1 MVTTKS
7 RNLFAAILIARA
19 ICGVGVAQAGWEV
32 TGTTTGGGNVVL
44 GTDTCSGLTNYL
56 GTNYNAV
63 TLDIS
68 GSSLESLPFVASN
81 MTSSAGSI
89 LGNSFTNNGTVNVS
103 GVVPGDDAQI
113 AVLFKGYD
121 VSGNTVTNTSG
132 GAIYSNNPGM
142 EADGIEFYAFNDAT
156 GNTVTNAGTIE
167 AYQNGIAILAGDTL
181 SGNVVN
187 NMTGGTIDASGSAI
201 YLEGNHVSGGSVTNS
216 GTLNSFGSAIYIYGN
231 DDVTDV
237 QVTNT
242 SGGQINGYFSAGIY
256 IEADSLVTGTSV
268 TNAGSIDASGTA
280 VYLGASKVT
289 DNTVMNTGAIESY
302 DGTGIYLDADSG
314 LTGNTVTN
322 ASGGTITAEY
332 SGVYLYSEYGDVTD
346 NTLANNLGA
355 TITAGDTGLGIEAD
369 YGNLTRNVVTN
380 DGTISAESGIYVYG
394 GGEASYNTVTN
405 SGTVTGTEIGIDVE
419 ADDTNLDHNKV
430 TNSGTIISMTYDTSS
445 NPTGGGTGIY
455 LNADDSSASYNTVT
469 NTSTGTII
477 SYEDGIYIEAYESVN
492 NNTVTNDGTIDASQG
507 GDGIY
512 FYSDEQ
518 DMNANVVQNSGTIKA
533 AYDGIEMYA
542 DYGNLEGNTVTLT
555 SDSKLTVG
563 GDGVYLY
570 ANYTVS
576 GNTVSN
582 AGLIDASEDGSGI
595 GLYSENDAVTGNSVA
610 NSGAISAYGTGIYLD
625 AEESVRS
632 NTVENSGSI
641 SSMDAS
647 GTEGIELYSDSSD
660 VDVNVVTNTATG
672 TIKVGYEGTGILLY
686 AAGSC
691 DDNEVTNAG
700 AISAEY
706 DAVGPTITGAGVM
719 YLSGIGIDL
728 WGYEHVQGNSVLNSG
743 SITLGDDSVGIGLWS
758 FGDVSGN
765 TVTNSGDITA
775 GIESVGITLAS
786 QSFNNLD
793 NVVKNSGT
801 ITISDGSGCGIFV
814 TAPGNVNG
822 NEVTNSGDI
831 YVGTG
836 LDTSANADV
845 TAAGIAIGSMGFSS
859 GSIYNTTVSG
869 NTVTNAGTID
879 VELADLSGDVFT
891 AGIVVGRAN
900 YMYTPLD
907 LASYSSVVS
916 DNTITNS
923 GTINV
928 LVTDPSANNMDIA
941 GIAVISTY
949 GADPSVISGNT
960 IVNTETGVINTG
972 TEYGD
977 GIVIYNVRGEARNQA
992 EEGSSYGTFGNTI
1005 TNAGEIT
1012 AGWDGIYAYDEYGDF
1027 YDNTILNSGTINAAG
1042 GDGIYI
1048 GAEEIHGNAISNPGT
1063 INAENAGINL
1073 WADDGGVYDNAISN
1087 SGTIDVTGDYG
1098 YGLVLWGSSEGTGNT
1113 IVNSGTIDVEM
1124 TSGAYGMALWGTND
1138 SEITN
1143 TGTIAAATG
1152 TYSAYGIDLSG
1163 SGNTLTNW
1171 GTISATTTDVSGGNA
1186 YGVDIGGD
1194 DNTLTNWGVISAT
1207 TTDAS
1212 GTAVGIYV
1220 SGTGNV
1226 VNLEGHSAVYG
1237 KIQGIADASGNA
1249 VNTLNLDFT
1258 GLTSAEIAE
1267 IEAAV
1272 AAYNA
1277 SDKSTDLTFTV
1288 RGVTYV
1294 VDPMIVNTNLL
1305 SYQLQG
1311 LTGNQSAVGANL
1323 DSLATNPDPD
1333 SDFANL
1339 LNAVDNSGDV
1349 PKALDMLS
1357 PQRYQLYGD
1366 IAVATMS
1373 GIGQEV
1379 DHRLMALYDGEM
1391 PERRGNL
1398 WMTGSHKSAT
1408 VDATSHDLE
1417 DAKFDTNTVVV
1428 GADYRV
1434 NPNVTLGALF
1444 HYSQTD
1450 NAKMDE
1456 HGSRVDVDGRGV
1468 GIYAGYREGGVY
1480 VNGLLTYSTNDYKSQ
1495 RKVKFTGYNHT
1506 AKGDTNGDQT
1516 GFGVDGGYDFK
1527 VSDAL
1532 TVGPFVG
1539 MQYVHLNVDGFRE
1552 TGAPGANLKVSEQS
1566 MTSMLGRVGA
1576 RLNYTSGMFSTDL
1589 HAALQH
1595 EFANDSRD
1603 ITAQFIGSGLD
1614 AFSVKTTDPERNSFL
1629 LGVGLNWNFGRTMVY
1644 ANYDMQGGQSS
1655 WHEQNIKGGVKISF

>member
-68 GSSLESLPFVASN
+68 GVSHETLPFVAFDLDN
-81 MTSSAGSI
+81 PAASI
-89 LGNSFTNNGTVNVS
+89 LGNSLTVAGTVDLS
-103 GVVPGDDAQI
+103 GNPGPG
-113 AVLFKGYD
+113 VLFQGYNVNGNSVTVTGLIAAD
-121 VSGNTVTNTSG
+121 ADSGESSNGIEINAWNDASGNTVDNSG
-132 GAIYSNNPGM
+132 TITA
-142 EADGIEFYAFNDAT
+142 A
-156 GNTVTNAGTIE
+156 NAGVLIQ
-167 AYQNGIAILAGDTL
+167 A
-181 SGNVVN
+181 
-187 NMTGGTIDASGSAI
+187 GGTVAGTVVRNSGEI
-201 YLEGNHVSGGSVTNS
+201 YATDDETDLAYGIYVAGNHISGGSVTNS
-216 GTLNSFGSAIYIYGN
+216 G
-231 DDVTDV
+231 
-237 QVTNT
+237 
-242 SGGQINGYFSAGIY
+242 
-256 IEADSLVTGTSV
+256 
-268 TNAGSIDASGTA
+268 SIDAYNEGIYLYGNVDIAGTQITNASGGVIGGDLVPDYGIYLGAASSISGTSITNDGTIYADETA
-280 VYLGASKVT
+280 VYLGASDIT
-289 DNTVMNTGAIESY
+289 DNTVTNTGTLAASY
-302 DGTGIYLDADSG
+302 NGILLDADDDNVDNSLTNSG
-314 LTGNTVTN
+314 LITAANEGMYLYSEDGNVTDGVIINYASGTVTTNTSGGFALDIDASDGNADDNSVTNAGTVTGRYGIEVYGYNGASGNTVRNSGTIHSDSEGILVEGYYNGVFDNDVTN
-322 ASGGTITAEY
+322 SGTITGISTLTGTDY
-332 SGVYLYSEYGDVTD
+332 GIVLYSEYGDVS
-346 NTLANNLGA
+346 
-355 TITAGDTGLGIEAD
+355 
-369 YGNLTRNVVTN
+369 GN
-380 DGTISAESGIYVYG
+380 S
-394 GGEASYNTVTN
+394 
-405 SGTVTGTEIGIDVE
+405 
-419 ADDTNLDHNKV
+419 V
-430 TNSGTIISMTYDTSS
+430 TNSGTIVSDYDGIELYTEEYGDI
-445 NPTGGGTGIY
+445 TGNMV
-455 LNADDSSASYNTVT
+455 LNSGKITSAS
-469 NTSTGTII
+469 GC
-477 SYEDGIYIEAYESVN
+477 GI
-492 NNTVTNDGTIDASQG
+492 D
-507 GDGIY
+507 IY
-512 FYSDEQ
+512 ADYYSDTTGNE
-518 DMNANVVQNSGTIKA
+518 VTNSGTITSY
-533 AYDGIEMYA
+533 YDGIYLGA
-542 DYGNLEGNTVTLT
+542 D
-555 SDSKLTVG
+555 
-563 GDGVYLY
+563 GDV
-570 ANYTVS
+570 N
-576 GNTVSN
+576 SN
-582 AGLIDASEDGSGI
+582 VLM
-595 GLYSENDAVTGNSVA
+595 
-610 NSGAISAYGTGIYLD
+610 
-625 AEESVRS
+625 
-632 NTVENSGSI
+632 NSGSI
-641 SSMDAS
+641 TVGDTGES
-647 GTEGIELYSDSSD
+647 GIELYSDD
-660 VDVNVVTNTATG
+660 GDVNTNTVTNTVTG
-672 TIKVGYEGTGILLY
+672 VITVAADSRGILLD
-686 AAGSC
+686 S
-691 DDNEVTNAG
+691 DDGTANGNTVTNAG
-700 AISAEY
+700 EINAAEVDEE
-706 DAVGPTITGAGVM
+706 DAVGDAVTRV
-719 YLSGIGIDL
+719 SNVEGIAIWGDL
-728 WGYEHVQGNSVLNSG
+728 IAQGNVVKNSG
-743 SITLGDDSVGIGLWS
+743 SINLGNNSAGVEIYAD
-758 FGDVSGN
+758 GDVSGN
-765 TVTNSGDITA
+765 TVINSGSITAGLYSAGIVLESDSFNAQGNVVTNSGSIA
-775 GIESVGITLAS
+775 V
-786 QSFNNLD
+786 
-793 NVVKNSGT
+793 
-801 ITISDGSGCGIFV
+801 SDGSGCGVYI
-814 TAPGNVNG
+814 TAPGDVNDNV
-822 NEVTNSGDI
+822 VTNTGDI

-836 LDTSANADV
+836 TDTSANWMV
-845 TAAGIAIGSMGFSS
+845 NSAGIAIGSLGFNS
-859 GSIYNTTVSG
+859 GSSYNTTVSG
-869 NTVTNAGTID
+869 NTVTNSGTID
-879 VELADLSGDVFT
+879 VELADPVYDVFT

-928 LVTDPSANNMDIA
+928 LVTDPSGNLDIA

-949 GADPSVISGNT
+949 GAGPSVISGNT

-977 GIVIYNVRGEARNQA
+977 GIVIYNVESEARNQA
-992 EEGSSYGTFGNTI
+992 GEGSSYGTFGNTI

-1027 YDNTILNSGTINAAG
+1027 YDNTILNSGTINSNG
-1042 GDGIYI
+1042 GNGIYI
-1048 GAEEIHGNAISNPGT
+1048 EAEAIHGNAISNPGT
-1063 INAENAGINL
+1063 INAEYAGINL

-1124 TSGAYGMALWGTND
+1124 TSGAYGMALWNTSD

-1143 TGTIAAATG
+1143 TGTIAATG
-1152 TYSAYGIDLSG
+1152 TYYAYGIDISG
-1163 SGNTLTNW
+1163 SGNTLTNV
-1171 GTISATTTDVSGGNA
+1171 GTISAATTTDVSGGNA
-1186 YGVDIGGD
+1186 YGVDIGGE

-1212 GTAVGIYV
+1212 GAAVGIYV

-1495 RKVKFTGYNHT
+1495 RKVKFTGYNYT
-1506 AKGDTNGDQT
+1506 AKGDTNGEQT